1 MLAGTLFLAGSSRIP
16 AAETALIVALDLVF
30 GPAIVWAVFAEAPT
44 REGLVGGAVVLAA
57 VIGHIVAG
65 ARKLTRRGRGA
76 GRGGGR
82 LRSAGRRPGSRR
94 LKLR

>member
-1 MLAGTLFLAGSSRIP
+1 M
-16 AAETALIVALDLVF
+16 IVALDLVF

-65 ARKLTRRGRGA
+65 ARGRPALAAEPDAATLVCARPTTGPDGATRSGDA
-76 GRGGGR
+76 
-82 LRSAGRRPGSRR
+82 
-94 LKLR
+94 